1 MAQTT
6 PPFVHKQHK
15 RFNMHNSVDISI
27 ENFQQVILQESANK
41 LVMVEFW
48 AQGYEPSEQLAP
60 VLQTIASKQGEN
72 LLHARVD
79 CQAQPDITAQFGVQ
93 NLPTVMLIKDGQPV
107 DGFAGVESEANIQ
120 AMLDKHLPKPEDEL
134 FAQATAMAEQANYQ
148 EAFTLVKQAF
158 DLDPNRADI
167 KLLLADCQVEV
178 GQVNQAKEL
187 LATIG
192 LVDQD
197 GYYRAILGKIE
208 LAEQAAESPEII
220 ALQQAL
226 ENDPDNLALK
236 VKLAVQMRQAN
247 QLEEALSLMHSV
259 LLKDINFEDA
269 KKLMLDM
276 INALPD
282 GEPLKSQYRRKVYSL
297 LY

>member
-1 MAQTT
+1 MQ
-6 PPFVHKQHK
+6 
-15 RFNMHNSVDISI
+15 NSVDITI
-27 ENFQQVILQESANK
+27 ENFQQVILQESATK

-60 VLQTIASKQGEN
+60 VLQAIASKQGEN

-107 DGFAGVESEANIQ
+107 DGFAGVESEANVQ
-120 AMLDKHLPKPEDEL
+120 AMLDKHLPKPQDEL

-178 GQVNQAKEL
+178 GQVNQAKEI

-226 ENDPDNLALK
+226 ESDPDNLDLK
-236 VKLAVQMRQAN
+236 VKLAVQLRQAN
-247 QLEEALSLMHSV
+247 QIEEALGLMHSV
-259 LLKDINFEDA
+259 LLKDLNFEDA

>member
-1 MAQTT
+1 
-6 PPFVHKQHK
+6 
-15 RFNMHNSVDISI
+15 MHNSVDISI

-134 FAQATAMAEQANYQ
+134 FAQATAMAEQVNYQ

>member
-1 MAQTT
+1 MQ
-6 PPFVHKQHK
+6 
-15 RFNMHNSVDISI
+15 NSVDITI
-27 ENFQQVILQESANK
+27 ENFQQVILQESATK
-41 LVMVEFW
+41 LIMVEFW

-60 VLQTIASKQGEN
+60 VLQAIASKQGEN

-107 DGFAGVESEANIQ
+107 DGFAGVESEANVQ
-120 AMLDKHLPKPEDEL
+120 AMLDKHLPKPQDEL

-178 GQVNQAKEL
+178 GQVNQAKEI

-226 ENDPDNLALK
+226 ESDPDNLDLK
-236 VKLAVQMRQAN
+236 VKLAVQLRQAN
-247 QLEEALSLMHSV
+247 QIEEALGLMHSV
-259 LLKDINFEDA
+259 LLKDLNFEDA

>member
-1 MAQTT
+1 MQ
-6 PPFVHKQHK
+6 
-15 RFNMHNSVDISI
+15 NSVDITI
-27 ENFQQVILQESANK
+27 ENFQQVILQESASK

-60 VLQTIASKQGEN
+60 VLQAIASKQGEN

-107 DGFAGVESEANIQ
+107 DGFAGVESEANVQ
-120 AMLDKHLPKPEDEL
+120 AMLDKHLPKPQDEL

-178 GQVNQAKEL
+178 GQVNQAKEI

-226 ENDPDNLALK
+226 ESDPDNLDLK
-236 VKLAVQMRQAN
+236 VKLAVQLRQAN
-247 QLEEALSLMHSV
+247 QIEEALGLMHSV
-259 LLKDINFEDA
+259 LLKDLNFEDA

>member
-1 MAQTT
+1 MQ
-6 PPFVHKQHK
+6 
-15 RFNMHNSVDISI
+15 NSVDITI
-27 ENFQQVILQESANK
+27 ENFQQVILQESASK

-60 VLQTIASKQGEN
+60 VLQAIASKQGEN

-107 DGFAGVESEANIQ
+107 DGFAGVESEANVQ
-120 AMLDKHLPKPEDEL
+120 AMLDKHLPKPQDEL

-178 GQVNQAKEL
+178 GQVNQAKEI

-226 ENDPDNLALK
+226 ESDPDNLDLK
-236 VKLAVQMRQAN
+236 VKLAVQLRQAN
-247 QLEEALSLMHSV
+247 QIEEALGLMHSV
-259 LLKDINFEDA
+259 LLKDLNFEDA

-282 GEPLKSQYRRKVYSL
+282 GEPLKSEYRRKVYSL

>member
-1 MAQTT
+1 
-6 PPFVHKQHK
+6 
-15 RFNMHNSVDISI
+15 MHNSVDISI

-158 DLDPNRADI
+158 DLDLNRADI

>member
-1 MAQTT
+1 MQ
-6 PPFVHKQHK
+6 
-15 RFNMHNSVDISI
+15 NSVDITI
-27 ENFQQVILQESANK
+27 ENFQQVILQESATK

-60 VLQTIASKQGEN
+60 VLQAIASKQGEN

-107 DGFAGVESEANIQ
+107 DGFAGVESEANVQ
-120 AMLDKHLPKPEDEL
+120 AMLDKHLPKPQDEL

-178 GQVNQAKEL
+178 GQVNQAKEV

-226 ENDPDNLALK
+226 ESDPDNLDLK
-236 VKLAVQMRQAN
+236 VKLAVQLRQAN
-247 QLEEALSLMHSV
+247 QIEEALGLMHSV
-259 LLKDINFEDA
+259 LLKDLNFEDA